1 MSSAFV
7 KEPDGDDVFA
17 DLPDRPIGDE
27 RNLVTPH
34 GLELIDAEISHLR
47 TALAT
52 AQAKADRAH
61 MAEVSRDLRYWAAR
75 RVSAELVP
83 VQGDVSEVRFGHTVR
98 IKRTGGNIHDFKIV
112 GTDESDPAKGLLSYL
127 SPLAEALIGGR
138 IGDEIEA
145 GPTSATIVSIKA
157 G

>member
-7 KEPDGDDVFA
+7 KEPDGADVFE
-17 DLPDRPIGDE
+17 DLPDRLIEDE
-27 RNLVTPH
+27 RNLVTPT
-34 GLELIDAEISHLR
+34 GLDLIDAQISHLR

-61 MAEVSRDLRYWAAR
+61 MAEASRDLRYWAAR
-75 RVSAELVP
+75 RVSAGVVP
-83 VQGDVSEVRFGHTVR
+83 VQEDVSEVRFGHTVR
-98 IKRTGGNIHDFKIV
+98 IKRTRGEVHEFQIV
-112 GTDESDPAKGLLSYL
+112 GTDEADPAKGLLSYI
-127 SPLAEALIGGR
+127 SPLAEALIGCR

-145 GPTSATIVSIKA
+145 GPTSATIVAIKA